1 MSEIKSADWQPLNR
15 PLGES
20 VTNTYMWIGPADKEK
35 MLFVDAFINKE
46 SIINHN
52 SSLNSSTYIVNL
64 TKKFLDL
71 DLQEKE
77 WLYKFPRNTKSLK
90 YTLSYSCSTL
100 IGIEGDVWA
109 YSETM
114 AKGKAT
120 KVHSGDNED
129 EDSPNFFE
137 PIDNLNIVG
146 TTCELINKLNVP
158 LSEDKKINTSKQKN
172 EDNPSVI
179 SPNFWELYGVLI
191 IHFALISI
199 LFVTFQNVG
208 ILSTVGS
215 LLKSTFLS
223 FFFFILWVASFYL
236 LSVYILEDFFGMNV
250 KTSTWVGLTYLI
262 IGAAIF
268 NVWAGDVYE
277 KEYLRSPRGQYQ
289 QLYKILIDIAGISDR
304 VARTILDQYPSI
316 DKLYGVS
323 IEKICEIPGVGKNL
337 ATAIKARLNNLS
349 N

>member
-1 MSEIKSADWQPLNR
+1 M
-15 PLGES
+15 
-20 VTNTYMWIGPADKEK
+20 
-35 MLFVDAFINKE
+35 
-46 SIINHN
+46 
-52 SSLNSSTYIVNL
+52 
-64 TKKFLDL
+64 
-71 DLQEKE
+71 
-77 WLYKFPRNTKSLK
+77 
-90 YTLSYSCSTL
+90 
-100 IGIEGDVWA
+100 
-109 YSETM
+109 
-114 AKGKAT
+114 
-120 KVHSGDNED
+120 
-129 EDSPNFFE
+129 
-137 PIDNLNIVG
+137 
-146 TTCELINKLNVP
+146 
-158 LSEDKKINTSKQKN
+158 
-172 EDNPSVI
+172 
-179 SPNFWELYGVLI
+179 
-191 IHFALISI
+191 
-199 LFVTFQNVG
+199 
-208 ILSTVGS
+208 
-215 LLKSTFLS
+215 
-223 FFFFILWVASFYL
+223 ASFYL